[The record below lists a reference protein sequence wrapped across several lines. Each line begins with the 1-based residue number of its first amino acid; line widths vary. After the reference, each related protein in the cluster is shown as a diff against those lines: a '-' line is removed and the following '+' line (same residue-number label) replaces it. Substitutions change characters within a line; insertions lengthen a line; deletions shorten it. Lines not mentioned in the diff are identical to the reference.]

1 MSTGIVNNVING
13 NIDEVRDFL
22 KGDVDIQGPLGLTLS
37 ELAMSKNQFEIFK
50 LLLGAGVNAES
61 LNKIGMNLLHRSI
74 VLGKLEYS
82 TLLLEGGY
90 VDINSVDADGNTPLH
105 LAAGMIDNKAVKLL
119 TSPKFRKTLKRVVNN
134 TNGKTALQIAASVP
148 HEEVIKT
155 LVGCKDKEQERLTN
169 KMFLDIDLHLED
181 LLNSASDKIADLK
194 KKLEEKTDCNCSVS
208 ETVLKTEID
217 RLKSEM
223 VSSGKSLNFKDKII
237 ERQRSKIAGLK
248 ESILEEKLNNET
260 LVSNMEK
267 MQAQLDLAKEV
278 DSLQQ
283 QVNRSLA

>member
-1 MSTGIVNNVING
+1 MSTGVVNNVING
-13 NIDEVRDFL
+13 NIDGVRDFL
-22 KGDVDIQGPLGLTLS
+22 KGDVEIQGPIGLTLS
-37 ELAMSKNQFEIFK
+37 ELAMNNNQFEIFK
-50 LLLGAGVNAES
+50 LLLETGVNAES
-61 LNKIGMNLLHRSI
+61 FNKAGMNLLHRSI

-90 VDINSVDADGNTPLH
+90 VDINSIDAEGNTPLH
-105 LAAGMIDNKAVKLL
+105 LAAGMTDNKAVKLL

-148 HEEVIKT
+148 NEEVIKT

-169 KMFLDIDLHLED
+169 KMFLDMDLHLEG
-181 LLNSASDKIADLK
+181 LLNSAYDKIVELK
-194 KKLEEKTDCNCSVS
+194 KNLEGKKDCSVS
-208 ETVLKTEID
+208 ETVLKTEIE
-217 RLKSEM
+217 RLKSEIIN
-223 VSSGKSLNFKDKII
+223 SGKSLNLKDKLI
-237 ERQRSKIAGLK
+237 ERQRSQIAGLK

-260 LVSNMEK
+260 LVSNMEN

>member
-1 MSTGIVNNVING
+1 MSTGVVNNVING
-13 NIDEVRDFL
+13 NIDGVRDFL
-22 KGDVDIQGPLGLTLS
+22 KGDVEIQGPIGLTLS
-37 ELAMSKNQFEIFK
+37 ELAMNNNQFEIFK
-50 LLLGAGVNAES
+50 LLLETGVNAES
-61 LNKIGMNLLHRSI
+61 FNKIGMNLLHRSI

-90 VDINSVDADGNTPLH
+90 VDINSVDAEGNTPLH
-105 LAAGMIDNKAVKLL
+105 LAAGMTDNKAVKLL
-119 TSPKFRKTLKRVVNN
+119 TSPKFRKTLNRVVNN

-148 HEEVIKT
+148 NEEVIKT

-169 KMFLDIDLHLED
+169 KMFLDMDLHLEG
-181 LLNSASDKIADLK
+181 LLNSAYDKIVELK
-194 KKLEEKTDCNCSVS
+194 KNLEGKKDCSVS
-208 ETVLKTEID
+208 ETVLKTEIE

-223 VSSGKSLNFKDKII
+223 INSGKSLNLKDKLI
-237 ERQRSKIAGLK
+237 ERQRSQIAGLK

-267 MQAQLDLAKEV
+267 MQAQLDLVKEV

>member
-1 MSTGIVNNVING
+1 MSTGVVNNVING
-13 NIDEVRDFL
+13 NIDGVRDFL
-22 KGDVDIQGPLGLTLS
+22 KGDVEIQGPIGLTLS
-37 ELAMSKNQFEIFK
+37 ELAMNNNQFEIFK
-50 LLLGAGVNAES
+50 LLLETGVNAES
-61 LNKIGMNLLHRSI
+61 FNKIGMNLLHRSI

-90 VDINSVDADGNTPLH
+90 VDINSVDAEGNTPLH
-105 LAAGMIDNKAVKLL
+105 LAAGMTDNKAVKLL

-148 HEEVIKT
+148 NEEVIKT
-155 LVGCKDKEQERLTN
+155 LVGCKDKEQERSTN
-169 KMFLDIDLHLED
+169 KLFLDMDLHLEG
-181 LLNSASDKIADLK
+181 LLNSAYDKIVELK
-194 KKLEEKTDCNCSVS
+194 KNLGGKKDCGVS
-208 ETVLKTEID
+208 ETVLKTEIEI
-217 RLKSEM
+217 LKSEM
-223 VSSGKSLNFKDKII
+223 INSGKSLNLKDKLI
-237 ERQRSKIAGLK
+237 ERQRSQIAGLK

-267 MQAQLDLAKEV
+267 MQAQLDLVKEV

>member
-37 ELAMSKNQFEIFK
+37 ELAMNNNQFEIFK
-50 LLLGAGVNAES
+50 LLLETGVNAES
-61 LNKIGMNLLHRSI
+61 FNKAGMNLLHRSI

-90 VDINSVDADGNTPLH
+90 VDINSIDADGNTPLH
-105 LAAGMIDNKAVKLL
+105 LAAGMTDNKAVKLL

-148 HEEVIKT
+148 NEEVIKT

-169 KMFLDIDLHLED
+169 KMFLDMDLHLEG
-181 LLNSASDKIADLK
+181 LLNSAYDKIVELK
-194 KKLEEKTDCNCSVS
+194 KNLEGKKDCSVS
-208 ETVLKTEID
+208 ETVLKTEIE

-223 VSSGKSLNFKDKII
+223 INSGKSLNLKDKLI
-237 ERQRSKIAGLK
+237 ERQRSQIAGLK

>member
-1 MSTGIVNNVING
+1 M
-13 NIDEVRDFL
+13 RDFL
-22 KGDVDIQGPLGLTLS
+22 KGDVEIQGPIGLTLS
-37 ELAMSKNQFEIFK
+37 ELAMNNNQFEIFK
-50 LLLGAGVNAES
+50 LLLETGVNAES
-61 LNKIGMNLLHRSI
+61 FNKAGMNLLHRSI

-90 VDINSVDADGNTPLH
+90 VDINSINAEGNTPLH
-105 LAAGMIDNKAVKLL
+105 LAAGMTDNKAVKLL
-119 TSPKFRKTLKRVVNN
+119 TSPKFRKNLKRVVNN

-148 HEEVIKT
+148 NEEVIKT

-169 KMFLDIDLHLED
+169 KMFLDMDLHLEG
-181 LLNSASDKIADLK
+181 LLNSAYDKIVELK
-194 KKLEEKTDCNCSVS
+194 KNLEGKKDCSVS
-208 ETVLKTEID
+208 ETVLKTEIE

-223 VSSGKSLNFKDKII
+223 INSGKSLNLKDKLI
-237 ERQRSKIAGLK
+237 ERQRSQIAGLK

-267 MQAQLDLAKEV
+267 MQAQLDLVKEV

>member
-1 MSTGIVNNVING
+1 MSTGVVNNVING
-13 NIDEVRDFL
+13 NIDGVRDFL
-22 KGDVDIQGPLGLTLS
+22 KGDVEIQGPIGLTLS
-37 ELAMSKNQFEIFK
+37 ELAMNNNQFEIFK
-50 LLLGAGVNAES
+50 LLLETGVNAES
-61 LNKIGMNLLHRSI
+61 FNKAGMNLLHRSI

-90 VDINSVDADGNTPLH
+90 VDINSIDADGNTPLH
-105 LAAGMIDNKAVKLL
+105 LAAGMTDNKAVKLL

-148 HEEVIKT
+148 NEEVIKT

-169 KMFLDIDLHLED
+169 KMFLDMDLHLEG
-181 LLNSASDKIADLK
+181 LLNSAYDKIVELK
-194 KKLEEKTDCNCSVS
+194 KNLEGKKDCSVS
-208 ETVLKTEID
+208 ETVLKTEIE

-223 VSSGKSLNFKDKII
+223 INSGKSLNLKDKLI
-237 ERQRSKIAGLK
+237 ERQRSQIAGLK

-267 MQAQLDLAKEV
+267 MQAQLDLVKEV

>member
-1 MSTGIVNNVING
+1 MCIRDSG
-13 NIDEVRDFL
+13 NIDGVRDFL
-22 KGDVDIQGPLGLTLS
+22 KGDVEIQGPIGLTLS
-37 ELAMSKNQFEIFK
+37 ELAMNNNQFEIFK
-50 LLLGAGVNAES
+50 LLLETGVNAES
-61 LNKIGMNLLHRSI
+61 FNKAGMNLLHRSI

-90 VDINSVDADGNTPLH
+90 VDINSMDADGNTPLH
-105 LAAGMIDNKAVKLL
+105 LAAGMTDNKAVKLL

-148 HEEVIKT
+148 NEEVIKT

-169 KMFLDIDLHLED
+169 KMFLDMDLHLEG
-181 LLNSASDKIADLK
+181 LLNSAYDKIVELK
-194 KKLEEKTDCNCSVS
+194 KNLEGKKDCSVS
-208 ETVLKTEID
+208 ETVLKTEIE

-223 VSSGKSLNFKDKII
+223 INSGKSLNLKDKLIG
-237 ERQRSKIAGLK
+237 RQRSQIAGLK

-267 MQAQLDLAKEV
+267 LQAQLDLVKEV

-283 QVNRSLA
+283 QVNRSLV

>member
-1 MSTGIVNNVING
+1 MSTGVVNNVING
-13 NIDEVRDFL
+13 NIDGVRDFL
-22 KGDVDIQGPLGLTLS
+22 KGDVEIQGPIGLTLS
-37 ELAMSKNQFEIFK
+37 ELAMNNNQFEIFK
-50 LLLGAGVNAES
+50 LLLETGVNAES
-61 LNKIGMNLLHRSI
+61 FNKIGMNLLHRSI

-90 VDINSVDADGNTPLH
+90 VDINSVDAEGNTPLH
-105 LAAGMIDNKAVKLL
+105 LAAGMTDNKAVKLL

-148 HEEVIKT
+148 NEEVIKT

-169 KMFLDIDLHLED
+169 KMFLDMDLHLEG
-181 LLNSASDKIADLK
+181 LLKSAYDKIVELK
-194 KKLEEKTDCNCSVS
+194 KNLEGKKDCSVS
-208 ETVLKTEID
+208 ETVLKTEIE

-223 VSSGKSLNFKDKII
+223 INSGKSLNLKDKLI
-237 ERQRSKIAGLK
+237 ERQRSQIAGLK

-267 MQAQLDLAKEV
+267 MQAQLDLVKEV

>member
-1 MSTGIVNNVING
+1 MSTGVVNNVING
-13 NIDEVRDFL
+13 NIDGVRDFL
-22 KGDVDIQGPLGLTLS
+22 KGDVEIQGPIGLTLS
-37 ELAMSKNQFEIFK
+37 ELAMNNNQFEIFK
-50 LLLGAGVNAES
+50 LLLETGVNAES
-61 LNKIGMNLLHRSI
+61 FNKAGMNLLHRSI

-90 VDINSVDADGNTPLH
+90 VDINSIDAEGNTPLH
-105 LAAGMIDNKAVKLL
+105 LAAGMTDNKAVKLL

-148 HEEVIKT
+148 NEEVIKT

-169 KMFLDIDLHLED
+169 KMFLDMDLHLEG
-181 LLNSASDKIADLK
+181 LLNSAYDKIVELK
-194 KKLEEKTDCNCSVS
+194 KNLEGKKDCSVS
-208 ETVLKTEID
+208 ETVLKTEIE

-223 VSSGKSLNFKDKII
+223 INSGKSLNLKDKLIG
-237 ERQRSKIAGLK
+237 RQRSQIAGLK

-283 QVNRSLA
+283 QVNRSEV

>member
-1 MSTGIVNNVING
+1 MSTGVVNNVING
-13 NIDEVRDFL
+13 NIDGVRDFL
-22 KGDVDIQGPLGLTLS
+22 KGDVEIQGPIGLTLS
-37 ELAMSKNQFEIFK
+37 ELAMNNNQFEIFK
-50 LLLGAGVNAES
+50 LLLETGVNAES
-61 LNKIGMNLLHRSI
+61 FNKIGMNLLHRSI

-90 VDINSVDADGNTPLH
+90 VDINSMDADGNTPLH
-105 LAAGMIDNKAVKLL
+105 LAAGMTDNKAVKLL

-148 HEEVIKT
+148 NEEVIKT

-169 KMFLDIDLHLED
+169 KMFLDMDLHLEG
-181 LLNSASDKIADLK
+181 LLNSAYDKIVELK
-194 KKLEEKTDCNCSVS
+194 KNLEGKKDCSVS
-208 ETVLKTEID
+208 ETVLKTEIE

-223 VSSGKSLNFKDKII
+223 INSGKSLNLKDKLI
-237 ERQRSKIAGLK
+237 ERQRSQIAGLK

-267 MQAQLDLAKEV
+267 MQAQLDLVKEV